1 MKQRLFY
8 LFLVFSLTQGMMAQI
23 TSLGLVEESGIQEGQ
38 LYYVIPQMRFVG
50 DKLYVTT
57 PEGLYKRDVSCDAKW
72 EKESVTE
79 TLVVDF
85 EVRGD
90 TLAVLSRDTLYLS
103 VDCGKSYTTIP
114 LNTFIGEE
122 FYDDRKLCHV
132 EFHPKNANCIY
143 VAYRGIS
150 YSSDFGKTWVQLPF
164 DNIPVGSYTHSS
176 GPTNILFNPIDP
188 MHVVTYGNN
197 PIFTSSDVLQSCD
210 GGASWSFSY
219 YDGGVSEIHSVA
231 FHPTDKNKMI
241 VCGLETYLM
250 QEQQGQRLENTY
262 DPNSQ
267 YYEVL
272 VNLFDVIY
280 DPRNPD
286 ILYGADMTIQDKN
299 IVILR
304 SVDGGMTWDKY
315 YTIESDN
322 IDYAVK
328 LAFKDNLLA
337 IYSYSSGIYLLDVDE
352 IEKPQ
357 APKPYLVTEGK
368 QWAVY
373 YEQSWNQD
381 QPVVTHTF
389 RLQGD
394 TVINGFTYKKKWM
407 SVEKDLSDWSLFPSY
422 MREENGKVYVMNSRG
437 EEALWFDYN
446 AQVGDTL
453 CLTSKQATQQ
463 CYGLVTSIDDV
474 VLEHSDGKQRK
485 RYEVVLGREAMSG
498 GVYFTD
504 ECIYIHEDV
513 GMFNSPTYGYGL
525 GDHTLFNYGNKF
537 KLLCVHDNGIALYQ
551 SPDGCYKEATSKTYL
566 VTEGKQWAVERYTM
580 GGVQGVY
587 SYCLQGDTIING
599 KEYKIEHEGCGK
611 DLSGMKP
618 SGRYMR
624 EENGRVYSYV
634 HTERYKDEDEVLFF
648 DFNLEDGDT
657 IVYIPDVYSLH
668 VMDVYDAVIPH
679 SDGQTRKCYEVEL
692 WGIHEG
698 EVCESDDFGGTFVEG
713 IGNLC
718 SGLSDPG
725 FGLVGSNQR
734 LLYVKQG
741 DTILYQR
748 EEENPKEQSKFFADD
763 TKWYG
768 EEDYVYYSSHHRTS
782 ISYSLG
788 TDTVID
794 GQLGQTLYRDGEYQG
809 TFFMKG
815 ESVWF
820 KPSTIFSW
828 FINIEEEEELPTFL
842 LYDFSLQ
849 VGDTIFYDER
859 SLGYTYEKT
868 EEYSPNPVVKAVREV
883 HGRKVIDFDDGEQWI
898 EGIGSI
904 REPFLERWRP
914 RLSGPGNTYE
924 SIYQVVADSA
934 TIWFK
939 GELANPNIEPWL
951 KAGMT
956 WTENK
961 QYNEG
966 EDYVSHQ
973 IKLGKGSLPGRFS
986 VSITGMDPWEK
997 PFYELQVFNNK
1008 VYGLGMNSIILCYD
1022 FSLSVGNKVSL
1033 LKSYNY
1039 GLDNCYYY
1047 YDNCH
1052 VTKVDTVVY
1061 YGVPRKRIILSG
1073 DRDDVWVEGIG
1084 SLTRLFPLDNL
1095 DTGGDYS
1102 IMANYSKVVECSYK
1116 GNLLYR
1122 KDDLEITRPTIK
1134 RGYGLY
1140 HSDSYLY
1147 AYTMDEAA
1155 GVTDST
1161 DFARWND
1168 KTVIYFDVDTIGPN
1182 AFSGATFR
1190 QGQVLYFTDRLNTIL
1205 KDAFTD
1211 IHIMERTSQEAL
1223 ISDDLTLVFAGTNP
1237 PSIDKNH
1244 IMDYADSTYRINYVV
1259 PDLEIYIK
1267 DDIQWAYT
1275 SLMTI
1280 DDFVKGY
1287 ISPEN
1292 EVTVNDSTQ
1301 VDVGVVP
1308 DTGHNGNLDLVVH
1321 ARPRKD
1327 IPVRIGEGENK
1338 DIYSRAPAWMRYTME
1353 LKITDTEGT
1362 VLYEDAKQC
1371 SAYGECRFDVS
1382 FACPTNNI
1390 IHIYSRSID
1399 MFGRA
1404 TEWAVTTF
1412 NLDTSI
1418 SPIVAPNTP
1427 YYDLQGRPVA
1437 NPTRGIYIRNGRK
1450 VVL

>member
-1 MKQRLFY
+1 MLCLAQNTMAQLTASDTVQKESRFFPANSIHCTNAITSMFDNDTVYYSLHTGNDTIVDGKNCVQLWPSSMPEAPFLIHEDGGKVYINYNFY
-8 LFLVFSLTQGMMAQI
+8 NYEDEWEMLYDFSLP
-23 TSLGLVEESGIQEGQ
+23 EWH
-38 LYYVIPQMRFVG
+38 VG
-50 DKLYVTT
+50 DKIY
-57 PEGLYKRDVSCDAKW
+57 DV
-72 EKESVTE
+72 
-79 TLVVDF
+79 
-85 EVRGD
+85 
-90 TLAVLSRDTLYLS
+90 
-103 VDCGKSYTTIP
+103 
-114 LNTFIGEE
+114 LNGN
-122 FYDDRKLCHV
+122 RSL
-132 EFHPKNANCIY
+132 
-143 VAYRGIS
+143 
-150 YSSDFGKTWVQLPF
+150 
-164 DNIPVGSYTHSS
+164 
-176 GPTNILFNPIDP
+176 PIDSVSTITLSNGEQRQVA
-188 MHVVTYGNN
+188 HYG
-197 PIFTSSDVLQSCD
+197 D
-210 GGASWSFSY
+210 G
-219 YDGGVSEIHSVA
+219 VA
-231 FHPTDKNKMI
+231 LI
-241 VCGLETYLM
+241 
-250 QEQQGQRLENTY
+250 
-262 DPNSQ
+262 
-267 YYEVL
+267 
-272 VNLFDVIY
+272 
-280 DPRNPD
+280 
-286 ILYGADMTIQDKN
+286 
-299 IVILR
+299 
-304 SVDGGMTWDKY
+304 
-315 YTIESDN
+315 
-322 IDYAVK
+322 
-328 LAFKDNLLA
+328 
-337 IYSYSSGIYLLDVDE
+337 
-352 IEKPQ
+352 
-357 APKPYLVTEGK
+357 
-368 QWAVY
+368 
-373 YEQSWNQD
+373 
-381 QPVVTHTF
+381 
-389 RLQGD
+389 
-394 TVINGFTYKKKWM
+394 
-407 SVEKDLSDWSLFPSY
+407 
-422 MREENGKVYVMNSRG
+422 
-437 EEALWFDYN
+437 
-446 AQVGDTL
+446 
-453 CLTSKQATQQ
+453 
-463 CYGLVTSIDDV
+463 
-474 VLEHSDGKQRK
+474 
-485 RYEVVLGREAMSG
+485 
-498 GVYFTD
+498 
-504 ECIYIHEDV
+504 
-513 GMFNSPTYGYGL
+513 YGL
-525 GDHTLFNYGNKF
+525 GYVGEPFFEIYNRLAPENGRIAHPISFYYNDE
-537 KLLCVHDNGIALYQ
+537 LLWGTARNEEQ
-551 SPDGCYKEATSKTYL
+551 KTYL
-566 VTEGKQWAVERYTM
+566 VTEGKEWAFRSLVAQETRD
-580 GGVQGVY
+580 VVY
-587 SYCLQGDTIING
+587 KLSGDTIING
-599 KEYKIEHEGCGK
+599 HKYTKEWQQAGWIDSSKLELTQGF
-611 DLSGMKP
+611 L
-618 SGRYMR
+618 R
-624 EENGRVYSYV
+624 EENGKVYRKEYDK
-634 HTERYKDEDEVLFF
+634 EEYLWF
-648 DFNLEDGDT
+648 DYNANIGDT
-657 IVYIPDVYSLH
+657 IFYEHSFVKVVGHSDTTIICNGVSRTYKGVDVQ
-668 VMDVYDAVIPH
+668 VGVYDVNIGTPDSSNH
-679 SDGQTRKCYEVEL
+679 YKYYLTPGHIETFYEEL
-692 WGIHEG
+692 GLFANGDIVSSPSFYSTG
-698 EVCESDDFGGTFVEG
+698 K
-713 IGNLC
+713 IGY
-718 SGLSDPG
+718 
-725 FGLVGSNQR
+725 

-768 EEDYVYYSSHHRTS
+768 EEEYVYYSSHHRTS

-809 TFFMKG
+809 TFFVKG

-868 EEYSPNPVVKAVREV
+868 EEYSPKTVVKAVREV

-904 REPFLERWRP
+904 RDPFLERWRP

-997 PFYELQVFNNK
+997 PFYDLQVFNNK

-1168 KTVIYFDVDTIGPN
+1168 REVIRIDVDTIGYN

-1190 QGQVLYFTDRLNTIL
+1190 QGQIICFTERLNTIL
-1205 KDAFTD
+1205 KDAFAG
-1211 IHIMERTSQEAL
+1211 INIVPRSSQETA
-1223 ISDDLTLVFAGTNP
+1223 ITDDLTQIFEGANP
-1237 PSIDKNH
+1237 PSIDKSH
-1244 IMDYADSTYRINYVV
+1244 VMDYADSSYRINCVV
-1259 PDLEIYIK
+1259 PDLTTYIAN
-1267 DDIQWAYT
+1267 DIQWTYT

-1280 DDFVKGY
+1280 DDLLGGN

-1292 EVTVNDSTQ
+1292 EITVTDPTEVKVTDVEEDSTENNSGPT
-1301 VDVGVVP
+1301 VEVE
-1308 DTGHNGNLDLVVH
+1308 

-1327 IPVRIGEGENK
+1327 IPVRIGDGENK
-1338 DIYSRAPAWMRYTME
+1338 DIYSRAPAWQRYTIE
-1353 LKITDTEGT
+1353 LKITDSSNA
-1362 VLYEDAKQC
+1362 VLYEGSMVCTDS
-1371 SAYGECRFDVS
+1371 SACVFNAALPYWPNDD
-1382 FACPTNNI
+1382 I
-1390 IHIYSRSID
+1390 IYLHSRSID

-1404 TEWAVTTF
+1404 TEWTTQTVTLTRIEHAKVP
-1412 NLDTSI
+1412 DCD
-1418 SPIVAPNTP
+1418 A
-1427 YYDLQGRPVA
+1427 YYDLMGRKIA
-1437 NPTRGIYIRNGRK
+1437 NPVRGIYIKNGKK
-1450 VVL
+1450 VIL